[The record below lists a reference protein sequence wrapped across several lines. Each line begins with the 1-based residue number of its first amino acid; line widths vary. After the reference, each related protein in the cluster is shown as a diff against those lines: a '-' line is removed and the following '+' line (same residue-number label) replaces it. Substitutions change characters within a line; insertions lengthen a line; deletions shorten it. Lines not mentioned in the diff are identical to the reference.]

1 MEKKKHPGKG
11 DYGYYAYE
19 KKKRIGIVCLLFG
32 ICLGIYITGLIMTHT
47 NKNMFSLVAILGVLP
62 AAKWATEMIMI
73 LLQKD
78 IDPEVYEIT
87 EKIAGA
93 LTHGYE
99 LCITAYEGRL
109 ALDAVV
115 ICGNFVVCYSSAEK
129 GRFEFME
136 THMRKIFHGNG
147 LGNPTVKIF
156 RRLDQYKERI
166 SQLNSEI
173 IKEEQRAADI
183 EEYRQYTET
192 KEYIE
197 EIARKKLGL
206 VYDGEII
213 FKEETA
219 GK

>member
-136 THMRKIFHGNG
+136 THMRTIFHGNG

-166 SQLNSEI
+166 SQL
-173 IKEEQRAADI
+173 AADPEKYREGLKYTPDEQHEGESR
-183 EEYRQYTET
+183 EEALLRL
-192 KEYIE
+192 IRN
-197 EIARKKLGL
+197 ISL
-206 VYDGEII
+206 
-213 FKEETA
+213 
-219 GK
+219 

>member
-166 SQLNSEI
+166 SQL
-173 IKEEQRAADI
+173 AADP
-183 EEYRQYTET
+183 EKYREGLQYTPDEQH
-192 KEYIE
+192 EGESRE
-197 EIARKKLGL
+197 EALLRLIRNISL
-206 VYDGEII
+206 
-213 FKEETA
+213 
-219 GK
+219 